1 MLKEYKR
8 QFLCVAGKN
17 TVAASLCINVAAG
30 IGAYEQFCGKNITHV
45 SDRHKVY
52 NIFLIWTDHIVIRRI
67 LCDYVVNFLSEIGFL
82 VIFHAV
88 FEEIISVV
96 LSSGGIFFVYKADV
110 FLFPI
115 RLCYIIEKHCSKF
128 LQNDIKTIVLFAG
141 TIDQCQFG
149 TSGVIRIDIK
159 VIRCMERTVIQEF
172 HEHTTSRG
180 NCDLYTVGAIICRIE
195 NLYVNSP
202 VKTIPCDSMEI
213 QRDFDTEHI
222 AMFSGADCG
231 EVVGYGSFGKLIAEA
246 ENRFYIFK
254 RIWFEIKCDFQNS
267 AAHTEP
273 SQITDMG
280 YLNKAVTAAES
291 NPECMGIVSSRLE
304 QYNTFGLDFFDII
317 FEINIL
323 YKNSRFYR
331 TCCLGWWAEMVQ
343 MNI

>member
-1 MLKEYKR
+1 MTD
-8 QFLCVAGKN
+8 C
-17 TVAASLCINVAAG
+17 
-30 IGAYEQFCGKNITHV
+30 
-45 SDRHKVY
+45 HKVY

-67 LCDYVVNFLSEIGFL
+67 FRDHIVNFLTEIGFL
-82 VIFHAV
+82 VMVHAV

-96 LSSGGIFFVYKADV
+96 LCSGGIFFVYKADM
-110 FLFPI
+110 FLFPV

-141 TIDQCQFG
+141 TIDQRQFG

-195 NLYVNSP
+195 NLYVNIP

-213 QRDFDTEHI
+213 QRNFDTEHI
-222 AMFSGADCG
+222 AMFFCADCG

-267 AAHTEP
+267 AAHIQTFKNT
-273 SQITDMG
+273 SMC
-280 YLNKAVTAAES
+280 YLNKTVTAAES
-291 NPECMGIVSSRLE
+291 DSE
-304 QYNTFGLDFFDII
+304 
-317 FEINIL
+317 
-323 YKNSRFYR
+323 
-331 TCCLGWWAEMVQ
+331 
-343 MNI
+343 